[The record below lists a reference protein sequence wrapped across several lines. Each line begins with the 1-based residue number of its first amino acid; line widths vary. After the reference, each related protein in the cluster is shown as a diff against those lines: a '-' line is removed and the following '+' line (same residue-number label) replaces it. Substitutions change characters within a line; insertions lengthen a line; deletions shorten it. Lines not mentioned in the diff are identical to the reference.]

1 MKFTNRKG
9 KNKAKNERK
18 SKKEKFVKQK
28 TPKKLRTKRRKANK
42 KSNHSLN
49 RKGRY
54 TTLSENKEHKFNSY
68 EEIEE
73 FLVNLLQMNSS
84 NLQIIVIGESQE
96 GKPIYLVSIANTD
109 EITEAIFIEAGSN
122 GEDCVAVQC
131 ALHIIKYLVETA
143 STCNYLKTMRYYIV
157 PCSNPDA
164 FEINKLG
171 QKPCFN
177 LSTNFPLRLGN
188 LNIDNIDL
196 QKFLEAAR
204 NWKESYQFK
213 SPEQMALLKALATF
227 QYSIKIFISLQEEGF
242 KITYPYGT
250 CKEPIPEVEDIR
262 RIALLS
268 RSANTLCF
276 QVGSIYQLFGLR
288 FGTVID
294 FITMFF
300 NSIKFCYIFHI
311 NSKNCSCNTQEIS
324 ERAMELLQC
333 LALMG
338 QEVSE
343 LCKKQSSDDNIVE
356 FI

>member
-1 MKFTNRKG
+1 MKFTNK
-9 KNKAKNERK
+9 KIKKKASNERK
-18 SKKEKFVKQK
+18 SKKEKFAKQK
-28 TPKKLRTKRRKANK
+28 MSKKLQTKRRKANN
-42 KSNHSLN
+42 KSYHSLH
-49 RKGRY
+49 RKGRN
-54 TTLSENKEHKFNSY
+54 TNLSENKEWKFNSY
-68 EEIEE
+68 KEIEE
-73 FLVNLLQMNSS
+73 FLVNLSRLNST

-96 GKPIYLVSIANTD
+96 GKPIYLVSIANTED
-109 EITEAIFIEAGSN
+109 ITEAIFIEAGSN

-131 ALHIIKYLVETA
+131 ALYIIKYLVESA
-143 STCNYLKTMRYYIV
+143 GTCNYLKTMRYYIV

-196 QKFLEAAR
+196 QRFLEAAR
-204 NWKESYQFK
+204 SWKENYQFK

-242 KITYPYGT
+242 KITYPYGI
-250 CKEPIPEVEDIR
+250 CKEPLPDVEDIR

-268 RSANTLCF
+268 RAANTLCF
-276 QVGSIYQLFGLR
+276 QVGSIYQLLGLK
-288 FGTVID
+288 FGTIID
-294 FITMFF
+294 FISMFF

-311 NSKNCSCNTQEIS
+311 NSKRCSCNIQEIS
-324 ERAMELLQC
+324 ERAKELLQC

-338 QEVSE
+338 QEVIE